1 MNFQL
6 FDNPRKISLSIKFY
20 LCAAIVVIYD
30 IAYIFVLGNL
40 IFPRAIH
47 P

>member
-1 MNFQL
+1 MNFQ
-6 FDNPRKISLSIKFY
+6 FIDNPRNISLSKKFY

>member
-1 MNFQL
+1 MNFQIIKASR
-6 FDNPRKISLSIKFY
+6 NISLSKKFY

-40 IFPRAIH
+40 IFPKAIH
-47 P
+47 S